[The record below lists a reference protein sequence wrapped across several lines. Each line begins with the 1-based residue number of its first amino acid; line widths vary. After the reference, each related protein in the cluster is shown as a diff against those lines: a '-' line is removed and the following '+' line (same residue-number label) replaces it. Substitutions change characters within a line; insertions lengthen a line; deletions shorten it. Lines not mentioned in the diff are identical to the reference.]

1 MSTQSFY
8 GPQHRALQDQF
19 ATRPLADLLSYTTTS
34 TFDEVNKSFV
44 ERCDMFFLA
53 TVDHEGR
60 PTVSYKGG
68 DPGFVQIVDEATLLF
83 PSYDGN
89 GMFLSVGNLSLTPS
103 VGLLFISFE
112 KPQRL
117 RVQGNAVI
125 SSDPADLARYPEA
138 DLVVRVTPTEVFT
151 NCPRYVHRHDTNQ
164 RSRYVPREGIETPL
178 AGWKRIDVLSSVLS
192 PADAHEAQRLGTISP
207 SQWSELVTKGDPSA

>member
-1 MSTQSFY
+1 VSTPSFY

-19 ATRPLADLLSYTTTS
+19 GTRPLADLLSYTTTP
-34 TFDEVNKSFV
+34 TFDEFSREFV

-68 DPGFVQIVDEATLLF
+68 DPGFAQIIDESTLLF

-138 DLVVRVTPTEVFT
+138 DLVVRVTATEVFT
-151 NCPRYVHRHDTNQ
+151 NCPRYVHRHHTNEP
-164 RSRYVPREGIETPL
+164 SRYVPRDGVETPL
-178 AGWKRIDVLSSVLS
+178 AGWKRIDLLADVLS
-192 PADAHEAQRLGTISP
+192 PADAHEAQHLGAISA
-207 SQWSELVTKGDPSA
+207 SDWRQLVAEGDTLA